1 MLIKIKITFF
11 LYLNT
16 GAGRTFCLNKLKALA
31 SSATSLIDCKQIKI
45 VLRNTKEGHKK
56 QNKTDTTSF
65 CTSHQVTYCAK
76 STGE

>member
-1 MLIKIKITFF
+1 M
-11 LYLNT
+11 YLNT
-16 GAGRTFCLNKLKALA
+16 GAGRTFCFNKLKTLA
-31 SSATSLIDCKQIKI
+31 SNATSLIDWQQTKI
-45 VLRNTKEGHKK
+45 VFKNTKEGRKK